1 VADVVLPKWGVSM
14 REGTVVHWHKRVG
27 DAVTEGEPLA
37 DVVTDKVEVTL
48 DAPASGVLSEVLVE
62 EEETIPVGSRL
73 AVIDEA

>member
-48 DAPASGVLSEVLVE
+48 GAPVSGVLAEVLVE

>member
-27 DAVTEGEPLA
+27 DAVAEGEALA

-48 DAPASGVLSEVLVE
+48 DAPASGVLAEVLVGE
-62 EEETIPVGSRL
+62 EESVPVGSKL
-73 AVIDEA
+73 AVIDEG